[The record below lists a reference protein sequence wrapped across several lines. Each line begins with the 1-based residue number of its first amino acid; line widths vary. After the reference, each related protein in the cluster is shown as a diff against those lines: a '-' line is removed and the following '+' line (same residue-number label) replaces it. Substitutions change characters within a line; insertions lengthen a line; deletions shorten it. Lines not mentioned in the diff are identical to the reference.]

1 MALYAEMMNATNDG
15 KSILPMNFDKKE
27 YQNSE
32 IYKAKSDIE
41 KQTSE
46 YLKIKK
52 DQEEARKIESNK
64 KYSPTVLGMEKH
76 LIMAGT
82 MQNVL

>member
-32 IYKAKSDIE
+32 IY
-41 KQTSE
+41 
-46 YLKIKK
+46 
-52 DQEEARKIESNK
+52 
-64 KYSPTVLGMEKH
+64 
-76 LIMAGT
+76 
-82 MQNVL
+82 